1 MPILGSDGGFQADNR
16 GGVIDEAGNTII
28 SSDSHFG
35 ASPLGVAAR
44 TQALYGIPNA
54 NFNLLPPSP
63 ASPIVANQN
72 DLPYWA
78 IEDLS
83 DGIITATTVFDAT
96 TQTWG
101 VTIDPGTAASGAS
114 LTLTTRSYLI
124 TDDNL
129 ALRQKAQA
137 VLAKSGTAAVST
149 QWNLTLSAIYYDA
162 TDTALSTAVIGTA
175 LDTGTWTSLAGT
187 TTPGGSAINAAA
199 QYVDLSFTLTT
210 TAAVTGSAKA
220 TIKSLLLTTST
231 PAAGGGFLVTETFTA
246 NGTWTRPTG
255 VDYLVAVVGASG
267 AGGGGGGGLGFNG
280 GNLLS
285 ANGGGGGAGGNWFI
299 LRDVTL
305 GTATSFSVGIGA
317 GGSGG
322 AGTATTKAVGSGG
335 GNRNNPG
342 VAGAAGGATT
352 FGSIFTINGGSG
364 GAGSAVSGTAN
375 LAQPGASATTT
386 YYGGTNAI
394 GGRGGGYIT
403 GGSALPLAGD
413 LGAFTVVPY
422 SVALIAGSTG
432 GTPVV
437 TGGVNSSGAAGT
449 SAIGI
454 IGGAGA
460 GGTANAAVTP
470 VGGAG
475 MAGSASAGGGGG
487 GLAIYISTLGTATGT
502 AGNGGNGAANLAG
515 GGGGGG
521 AVSVGGTAT
530 VWQNSLITIESG
542 NGGNGASG
550 FVTVAYVG

>member
-1 MPILGSDGGFQADNR
+1 MPLLGSDGGFQADNR
-16 GGVIDEAGNTII
+16 GGLIDELGNTVV
-28 SSDSHFG
+28 SSSTTFA
-35 ASPLGVAAR
+35 ASPLGLAAR

-54 NFNLLPPSP
+54 NFNLTPPDP
-63 ASPIVANQN
+63 AEPIVANQN
-72 DLPYWA
+72 DLPYWS
-78 IEDLS
+78 IENLS
-83 DGIITATTVFDAT
+83 DGQITATTVFDST

-101 VTIDPGTAASGAS
+101 VELNPGTAASGAS
-114 LTLTTRSYLI
+114 LSLSTRSYLI

-149 QWNLTLSAIYYDA
+149 QWNLSLNAIYYDA
-162 TDTALSTAVIGTA
+162 NDTALSTAIIGTVY
-175 LDTGTWTSLAGT
+175 DTGTWTSLAGT

-199 QYVDLSFTLTT
+199 QYVDLTFTMTT

-220 TIKSLLLTTST
+220 TIKSLLLSTSS
-231 PAAGGGFLVTETFTA
+231 ASSGSFVIAETFTA

-255 VDYLVAVVGASG
+255 VDYLLAVVGASG

-280 GNLLS
+280 GNTLS
-285 ANGGGGGAGGNWFI
+285 ANGGGGGAGGNWFL
-299 LRDVTL
+299 LRDVPL

-342 VAGAAGGATT
+342 VNGAAGGATT
-352 FGSIFTINGGSG
+352 FGSIFTINGGAG
-364 GAGSAVSGTAN
+364 GAGSAVAGTAN

-422 SVALIAGSTG
+422 SVALIAGNSG
-432 GTPVV
+432 GAPVV

-449 SAIGI
+449 SAVGI

-460 GGTANAAVTP
+460 GGTANAQVAPT
-470 VGGAG
+470 GGAG

-521 AVSVGGTAT
+521 AVAVGGTAT

-542 NGGNGASG
+542 SGGSGASG
-550 FVTVAYVG
+550 FVTVAYVR